1 MPRVHGELTFSRFAN
16 KEAIHMNAKMMIT
29 DFCIRVPRALV
40 RRNTI
45 MKEQSF
51 GQFLVAVD
59 SYAERRD

>member
-1 MPRVHGELTFSRFAN
+1 
-16 KEAIHMNAKMMIT
+16 MNAKMMIT